1 MAKASS
7 EAIQKAGDFKVDRV
21 SITTSTGLVL
31 DLLNSVLHINL
42 FEGIDS
48 TAVTGSILLVDH
60 VNLVATGPI
69 IGQEFIKLK
78 LRTPGM
84 QGENGIIDFTKKRAC
99 RNLYEN

>member
-48 TAVTGSILLVDH
+48 TAVTGNILLVDH

-84 QGENGIIDFTKKRAC
+84 QGENGIIDFTKNVLVVTSMKT
-99 RNLYEN
+99 

>member
-48 TAVTGSILLVDH
+48 TAGTGSILLVDH

-78 LRTPGM
+78 LI
-84 QGENGIIDFTKKRAC
+84 QLLI
-99 RNLYEN
+99 LL

>member
-1 MAKASS
+1 MDQAQVLLSMNLLEKELL

-42 FEGIDS
+42 FEAIDS

-78 LRTPGM
+78 LT
-84 QGENGIIDFTKKRAC
+84 II
-99 RNLYEN
+99 